1 MSRNMQTVLP
11 SNETLKLVLLEESVD
26 THPVQTK
33 ETVTS

>member
-26 THPVQTK
+26 ANPVETK